1 LWVRT
6 CERQL
11 SGPGG
16 GRGGQLLRA
25 FHLFLKF
32 VFGGLA
38 VVVVWLLSLLLLLL
52 GGGSDGWVLLIE
64 SALCGGGGVEN
75 GLRIRHDVKG
85 FGLIGGD
92 RLVKQE
98 DLASTGAGGQAG
110 TK

>member
-1 LWVRT
+1 MAIVWVRT

-38 VVVVWLLSLLLLLL
+38 VVVVWLLYLLLLRLLLL

-75 GLRIRHDVKG
+75 GLRIRHDVK
-85 FGLIGGD
+85 
-92 RLVKQE
+92 RVLV
-98 DLASTGAGGQAG
+98 
-110 TK
+110 

>member
-1 LWVRT
+1 M
-6 CERQL
+6 
-11 SGPGG
+11 
-16 GRGGQLLRA
+16 
-25 FHLFLKF
+25 
-32 VFGGLA
+32 
-38 VVVVWLLSLLLLLL
+38 VVVWLLSLLLLLL
-52 GGGSDGWVLLIE
+52 LILNGGSDGWVLLIE
-64 SALCGGGGVEN
+64 SALCGGGGGVEN